1 LYITFCV
8 SGNSDVRYWLD
19 TILTVHVCININGR
33 IDSIQCT
40 DSVSNCSMINCI
52 HLCAENKEICHI
64 FNAWLIYKVI
74 LFIKDIYSTEERE
87 GMRGYWPDINK
98 YSTETRG
105 DLNSNL
111 DVFSMQTFLR
121 GLSYV
126 RWAIQAHLS
135 L

>member
-1 LYITFCV
+1 MYITFCV

-87 GMRGYWPDINK
+87 GMRGYLPDINK

-105 DLNSNL
+105 S
-111 DVFSMQTFLR
+111 
-121 GLSYV
+121 
-126 RWAIQAHLS
+126 AH
-135 L
+135 

>member
-1 LYITFCV
+1 MQRNHQFELNFRRHKRSQIYYDFSSIKYLYITFCV

-87 GMRGYWPDINK
+87 GMRGYLPDINK

-105 DLNSNL
+105 S
-111 DVFSMQTFLR
+111 
-121 GLSYV
+121 
-126 RWAIQAHLS
+126 AH
-135 L
+135 